1 MPGLGYPGT
10 YLKKPGGFFWVHLPK
25 KPGKKHLK
33 PNCIVLFNNMLR
45 YFEVLKP
52 ISRTLFNIFGYS
64 KVLVSILKPRK
75 G

>member
-10 YLKKPGGFFWVHLPK
+10 YLKNLAGFFGYTCLK
-25 KPGKKHLK
+25 NLAKNHLK